1 MDEFA
6 KYFGPVHVGQVV
18 EITDPSS
25 GELVPVKVTE
35 AYAMN
40 DGSQRITVEVQDTAR
55 QAALRMA
62 G

>member
-35 AYAMN
+35 IAQLP
-40 DGSQRITVEVQDTAR
+40 DGSQRVVVEVQETAA
-55 QAALRMA
+55 QAALRLA